1 MPPRET
7 RAVGG
12 LTVELASWRLLARTI
27 KHADVVVEVLDIRD
41 PVSTHSRRLE
51 SMVNALGKKL
61 LLVLNKSDL
70 VPRRVAEK
78 WRSLYESLGYDV
90 VYVSARARLGTRI
103 LRSTIKNVA
112 GEKPFTAAVVGYPKT
127 GKSSIIN
134 ALRGRK
140 GASTSPVPGSPGYTR
155 HVQIYKVEPGFYL
168 IDTPGVIPVEGGW
181 LESVIRGKSPEEL
194 IDPVPPAIA
203 LLKRALRFNPRAV
216 LDAYGISS
224 TEPLEILEELA
235 RRRGWFYKSTGEPV
249 IEEAARTVIRDY
261 HKAKLYFYVPPE
273 EYLRSRKLA

>member
-1 MPPRET
+1 M
-7 RAVGG
+7 
-12 LTVELASWRLLARTI
+12 ELASWRLLARTI

-41 PVSTHSRRLE
+41 PISTRSRRLE
-51 SMVNALGKKL
+51 KMVSALDKKL

-78 WRSLYESLGYDV
+78 WQSIYESLGYDV

-103 LRSTIKNVA
+103 LRAAIKSVA
-112 GEKPFTAAVVGYPKT
+112 GEKPFTVAVVGYPKT

-134 ALRGRK
+134 ALRGRR
-140 GASTSPVPGSPGYTR
+140 GASTSPIPGSPGYTR
-155 HVQIYKVEPGFYL
+155 HVQLYKVEPGFYL

-181 LESVIRGKSPEEL
+181 LESIIRGRSPEEL
-194 IDPVPPAIA
+194 VDPVPPAIA
-203 LLKRALRFNPRAV
+203 LLERALHYNPRAV
-216 LDAYGISS
+216 LDAYGITSR
-224 TEPLEILEELA
+224 EPLEILEELA
-235 RRRGWFYKSTGEPV
+235 RRRGWFYKGTREPL

-273 EYLRSRKLA
+273 EFLRSRNLH

>member
-1 MPPRET
+1 
-7 RAVGG
+7 
-12 LTVELASWRLLARTI
+12 VELASWRLLARTI

-41 PVSTHSRRLE
+41 PISTRSRRLE
-51 SMVNALGKKL
+51 KMVSALDKKL

-78 WRSLYESLGYDV
+78 WQSIYESLGYDV

-103 LRSTIKNVA
+103 LRAAIKSVA
-112 GEKPFTAAVVGYPKT
+112 GEKPFTVAVVGYPKT

-134 ALRGRK
+134 ALRGRR
-140 GASTSPVPGSPGYTR
+140 GASTSPIPGSPGYTR
-155 HVQIYKVEPGFYL
+155 HVQLYKVEPGFYL

-181 LESVIRGKSPEEL
+181 LESIIRGRSPEEL
-194 IDPVPPAIA
+194 VDPVPPAIA
-203 LLKRALRFNPRAV
+203 LLERALHYNPRAV
-216 LDAYGISS
+216 LDAYGITSR
-224 TEPLEILEELA
+224 EPLEILEELA
-235 RRRGWFYKSTGEPV
+235 RRRGWFYKGTREPL

-273 EYLRSRKLA
+273 EFLRSRNLH